1 MRAGALSHEHD
12 APDRESIASF
22 RIPGEEA
29 CLAFAER
36 GVRASVVRVS
46 PTVHG
51 PGDYGFIAMLI
62 AAARRNGISAYVG
75 DGAITLRTIA
85 DLISRTLGIPTKSLT
100 PAQAAE
106 HFGVP
111 FMAVAFAADAPASSA
126 RTRQLLGWASTHPTL
141 REDMQDGDYFDTP
154 TSERPER

>member
-75 DGAITLRTIA
+75 DGAITLR
-85 DLISRTLGIPTKSLT
+85 IPTKSLT